1 MNFVRLLSDH
11 APLGWKFYG
20 NPLPLWIAF
29 IVGAALLYIALLWLR
44 RISAARVRVIAALT
58 GERRVVLTI
67 GVNYDITYAKLEK
80 IQSTVR
86 EIIGR
91 IHEARFDR
99 AHFKHFGD
107 SSLDFEIAY
116 FVKWTSFRSYMDVQH
131 AVNLAIFKRFVEDKI
146 EFASASND
154 LNVHLPDGRSSSGER
169 APIEIES
176 SMKSVRS
183 RPAAR
188 RSG

>member
-1 MNFVRLLSDH
+1 MNIAHLLSERG
-11 APLGWKFYG
+11 PLGWKFYG
-20 NPLPLWIAF
+20 NPLPLWTACA
-29 IVGAALLYIALLWLR
+29 VGAALLYVVFLWLR
-44 RISAARVRVIAALT
+44 RISAARVGVIAALT

-91 IHEARFDR
+91 IHDARFDR

-116 FVKWTSFRSYMDVQH
+116 FVKWTNFRGYMDVQH
-131 AVNLAIFKRFVEDKI
+131 AVNLAIFKKFAEDGI
-146 EFASASND
+146 EFASATND
-154 LNVHLPDGRSSSGER
+154 LFDHLREGVPSLGDSPDQVEPSVKNLQIRSATR
-169 APIEIES
+169 
-176 SMKSVRS
+176 RS
-183 RPAAR
+183 R
-188 RSG
+188 

>member
-1 MNFVRLLSDH
+1 MNFTHLLSERG
-11 APLGWKFYG
+11 PLGWKFYG

-29 IVGAALLYIALLWLR
+29 IVGAALLYGALLWIR
-44 RISAARVRVIAALT
+44 RISAARVGVIAALT

-86 EIIGR
+86 EVIGR
-91 IHEARFDR
+91 IHDTRFDR

-116 FVKWTSFRSYMDVQH
+116 FVKWTNFRSYMDVQH
-131 AVNLAIFKRFVEDKI
+131 AVNLAIFKKFAEDGI
-146 EFASASND
+146 EFASATND
-154 LNVHLPDGRSSSGER
+154 LYVHLREGLRPLGER
-169 APIEIES
+169 APSEIES
-176 SMKSVRS
+176 TMKSVQSRS
-183 RPAAR
+183 AAR

>member
-11 APLGWKFYG
+11 GPLGWKFHG

-29 IVGAALLYIALLWLR
+29 VVGAALLYGALLWIR
-44 RISAARVRVIAALT
+44 KISSARVRVIAALT
-58 GERRVVLTI
+58 GERRVVLTL

-116 FVKWTSFRSYMDVQH
+116 FVKWTNFRSYMDVQH
-131 AVNLAIFKRFVEDKI
+131 AVNLAIFKRFAEDKI
-146 EFASASND
+146 EFASATND
-154 LNVHLPDGRSSSGER
+154 VAGHPREARQPLDEA
-169 APIEIES
+169 APSQIEFTL
-176 SMKSVRS
+176 KSVQSRS
-183 RPAAR
+183 PAR